1 MPLYSA
7 FHNDAPFIG
16 ASSCIDKTQFIQLI
30 VIANVYIFFCF
41 IDIMQVFFMTY
52 ERRMCE

>member
-1 MPLYSA
+1 MLLYSA

-30 VIANVYIFFCF
+30 VIANVYIFFDLLTLCKF
-41 IDIMQVFFMTY
+41 FYDI
-52 ERRMCE
+52 

>member
-1 MPLYSA
+1 MLLYSA

-41 IDIMQVFFMTY
+41 IDIMQVFL
-52 ERRMCE
+52 

>member
-1 MPLYSA
+1 MYYIRRFTMMP
-7 FHNDAPFIG
+7 PFIG

-41 IDIMQVFFMTY
+41 IDIMQVFL
-52 ERRMCE
+52 